1 MIKNGAIFIIISG
14 ALWGTTG
21 IYSHL
26 YMGYG
31 IPPVTM
37 SILRVFCAMLV
48 ITPFMI
54 KKGRKSFVLSKRGF
68 IIACIQGVI
77 TQAVFNVAYFTAIG
91 KLGMASSVVLIY
103 TSPIIVA
110 IMSYFFFK
118 ETPTMRKVFAMC
130 VTIMGVTFTATGGI
144 FELSKLS
151 LSGILMGLIS
161 GICFASLAITSRL
174 GGQSDDPMAMTYY
187 TMVFGFIAL
196 IIYGAIVGI
205 GEFHVD
211 ERLVVISIINGAT
224 SVALPYFLYGFSI
237 SKLKHVSYAP
247 ILSSVENIAAT
258 LFGTFIFGEAL
269 GSWRVVGII
278 LVMTSIVMINMPERT
293 KNLINVVDC
302 E

>member
-26 YMGYG
+26 YRGYG

-130 VTIMGVTFTATGGI
+130 VTIMGVTFTATGGV
-144 FELSKLS
+144 FEISKLS

-211 ERLVVISIINGAT
+211 EKLVVISIINGAT

-269 GSWRVVGII
+269 GPWRVVGII
-278 LVMTSIVMINMPERT
+278 LVMTSVVMINMPERT